1 MDICRSS
8 ASLNHT
14 INNDRYVGKKI
25 VLNYELHHFSRGVCL
40 SPHSSVHVF
49 QHCRQSVANAEMKN
63 VNSLHFETRSLY
75 PQSNG
80 SLCIC
85 MRQVTPDFYTA
96 LGKVFLYPVTQLIL
110 NIDSQFVP
118 RITLWQF
125 GNVCMP
131 SSPRQG
137 KLRLAMIWL
146 IYLEATVSHLSFL
159 LYS

>member
-1 MDICRSS
+1 MC
-8 ASLNHT
+8 
-14 INNDRYVGKKI
+14 GKNL
-25 VLNYELHHFSRGVCL
+25 VFNYELHHFNRGTCWSL
-40 SPHSSVHVF
+40 HTSMHVF
-49 QHCRQSVANAEMKN
+49 HHRRQSVPNADMKN
-63 VNSLHFETRSLY
+63 VNSLHFKSSSLS

-146 IYLEATVSHLSFL
+146 IYLEATESHLSFL